1 MTRTNQYYL
10 LKWIPEFTPKTQ
22 AIIKEGKLTQNQLS
36 TISKQDILDGKEDE
50 IVQEIVAGRVEGAQ
64 AIENIIF
71 SKQDLNYMI
80 NKYNKYTSDSSTS
93 SRKYG
98 T

>member
-1 MTRTNQYYL
+1 ML
-10 LKWIPEFTPKTQ
+10 E
-22 AIIKEGKLTQNQLS
+22 AISENQLS

-50 IVQEIVAGRVEGAQ
+50 VVQEIVAGRVEGAQ
-64 AIENIIF
+64 AISNIIF
-71 SKQDLNYMI
+71 SKQNLNYMI
-80 NKYNKYTSDSSTS
+80 NKDTSDSSAS